1 MSDIIKETRE
11 RRILP
16 ALGLYV
22 GGCWVL
28 IEILDRLS
36 ERYLLSPYITDAAFW
51 GLYSLI
57 PAVIL
62 LAWSHGKP
70 GKDRATTVE
79 KVGVPI
85 NIIATI
91 GLLVTVFGGKDLG
104 ATASMVSLANEEG
117 VQETHYIPSESFRR
131 RMAVFFF
138 ENESGDPELDWL
150 QYGVTE
156 LLVQDLQQNPFV
168 LASSP
173 WANFSNGFYMRMKQ
187 AGFSDGLNV
196 PVSLMRDIASD
207 ANRQYF
213 VEGSIDRAGDE
224 YVITVRAWK
233 TQSLKKVAEMTESGW
248 DLYGTIDALSTDLR
262 KALDV
267 PKGNERMTEDLPLA
281 ATYGESTAALK
292 DYISG
297 LNARLFDNDLE
308 ASNAY
313 FDAAIAEDSGFV
325 LAWFIKAINLV
336 DTGDLPG
343 AQEAISQAQQLDY
356 RLPARDRANLKRIQ
370 YRLSGQQEKLI
381 AFLRLQV
388 RLQND
393 ASSHNLLAST
403 LWVTGQLEESR
414 EQYLI
419 ALEKDPLNV
428 GIYLQLS
435 QIERAL
441 GSMESAIEF
450 ARKYEEERP
459 EEYEG
464 QLFLGDLLRDSG
476 DLDTAEEHYLQA
488 SLLGDQPVQ
497 PLLRLADLTLRQGDT
512 NDARELMEQADSV
525 AQTVQHHAQVL
536 GAVIALE
543 FRLGRISTGIELL
556 YRLEELM
563 EQFQPPFQVALAIYQ
578 PMIRAYNAVGDPD
591 RAQWVLE
598 IAQGKVA
605 PPLDKFL
612 AFSEA
617 DILFQREDYE
627 GVEAAIQRG
636 AEIIEQFK
644 LEDLK
649 FLVDLLHGFIE
660 RERGQFPESAGA
672 FRATLERIN
681 RSVIAGSEL
690 HQEVPRI
697 SAELA
702 HSLVLAGELDQAEK
716 ALNEGFRLDPSEP
729 LLWLNKARYQLAMG
743 QPELAQASVSYALAI
758 WKDADPEFRELKNA
772 RELEQEILS
781 SLSGEANDG

>member
-1 MSDIIKETRE
+1 MTDFFKETRD

-62 LAWSHGKP
+62 LAWAHGKP
-70 GKDRATTVE
+70 GKDHATTAE

-104 ATASMVSLANEEG
+104 ATASMVSIANEEG

-173 WANFSNGFYMRMKQ
+173 WANFGNGFYMRMRE
-187 AGFSDGLNV
+187 AGFSDGLDV

-213 VEGSIDRAGDE
+213 VEGSIDRSGED
-224 YVITVRAWK
+224 YVITVRAWETK
-233 TQSLKKVAEMTESGW
+233 SLKMVAEMSESGW
-248 DLYGTIDALSTDLR
+248 DLYSTIDALSMDLR
-262 KALDV
+262 NALDV

-281 ATYGESTAALK
+281 ATYGESTDALK

-313 FDAAIAEDSGFV
+313 FDEAVAEDPGFV

-356 RLPARDRANLKRIQ
+356 RLPARDRANLKRIH

-388 RLQND
+388 RLRND
-393 ASSHNLLAST
+393 ASSHNLLAAT
-403 LWVTGQLEESR
+403 LLVIGELEESR
-414 EQYLI
+414 EQFLA

-435 QIERAL
+435 QLERAL
-441 GSMESAIEF
+441 GNMESAIEF

-476 DLDTAEEHYLQA
+476 NLDTAEEHYLQA

-497 PLLRLADLTLRQGDT
+497 PLLRLADLALRQGSV
-512 NDARELMEQADSV
+512 NDARELLEQADGL
-525 AQTVQHHAQVL
+525 AQSVQHHSQVL

-543 FRLGRISTGIELL
+543 FRLGRIGTGIELL
-556 YRLEELM
+556 YRLEELL
-563 EQFQPPFQVALAIYQ
+563 EQFQPPFQVALSIYQ

-591 RAQWVLE
+591 RAQWVLG
-598 IAQGKVA
+598 IAQEKVA

-617 DILFQREDYE
+617 DILFRRGDYE
-627 GVEAAIQRG
+627 GAEAAIQRG

-649 FLVDLLHGFIE
+649 FLMDLIEGFIE
-660 RERGQFPESAGA
+660 RKREHYPESATA

-690 HQEVPRI
+690 HQELPRI

-702 HSLVLAGELDQAEK
+702 HSLVLAGDLDQAEK

-729 LLWLNKARYQLAMG
+729 LLWLNKARYQLAAG
-743 QPELAQASVSYALAI
+743 QPQLAQASVSYALAI

-772 RELEQEILS
+772 LQLEQEIS
-781 SLSGEANDG
+781 ASF

>member
-1 MSDIIKETRE
+1 MTDIFSEFRE
-11 RRILP
+11 RRVLP

-22 GGCWVL
+22 GSCWVL
-28 IEILDRLS
+28 IEILDRLA
-36 ERYLLSPYITDAAFW
+36 ERYLWSPYITDAAFW

-62 LAWSHGKP
+62 MAWSHGKP
-70 GKDRATTVE
+70 GKDQVTTVE

-85 NIIATI
+85 NVIATL

-168 LASSP
+168 LATSP
-173 WANFSNGFYMRMKQ
+173 WANFGNGFFMRMKQ
-187 AGFSDGLNV
+187 AGFNDGLDV
-196 PVSLMRDIASD
+196 PVSLMRDIAGD

-213 VEGSIDRAGDE
+213 VEGSIDRADDD
-224 YVITVRAWK
+224 YVITVRAWE
-233 TQSLKKVAEMTESGW
+233 TESLKKVAELTESGW

-262 KALDV
+262 NALDV
-267 PKGNERMTEDLPLA
+267 PKGNKRMVEDLPLA
-281 ATYGESTAALK
+281 ATYGESTAALR

-297 LNARLFDNDLE
+297 LNARLFENDLE
-308 ASNAY
+308 ASNAF
-313 FDAAIAEDSGFV
+313 FDDAVAADSGFV
-325 LAWFIKAINLV
+325 LAWFLKAINLV
-336 DTGDLPG
+336 DLGDLPG
-343 AQEAISQAQQLDY
+343 AQQAISEAQQLDY
-356 RLPARDRANLKRIQ
+356 RLPARDRANLKRVH

-388 RLQND
+388 RLQGD
-393 ASSHNLLAST
+393 ASSHNLLAAT
-403 LWVTGQLEESR
+403 LLVTGKLEESR
-414 EQYLI
+414 EQYLA

-435 QIERAL
+435 LLERAM
-441 GSMESAIEF
+441 GDMESAIGY
-450 ARKYEEERP
+450 ARQYEQERP

-464 QLFLGDLLRDSG
+464 QLVLGDLLRDSG
-476 DLDTAEEHYLQA
+476 DLDASEEHYLQA

-497 PLLRLADLTLRQGDT
+497 PYLRLADLALRQGDV
-512 NDARELMEQADSV
+512 NEARELLEQADSV
-525 AQTVQHHAQVL
+525 AQSVQQHSQVL

-543 FRLGRISTGIELL
+543 LRLGRIRTGIELL
-556 YRLEELM
+556 SGLEELLS
-563 EQFQPPFQVALAIYQ
+563 QFMPPFQVSLSIHQ
-578 PMIRAYNAVGDPD
+578 PMIRAYNALGDPD

-598 IAQGKVA
+598 IAQGMVA

-612 AFSEA
+612 SFSEA
-617 DILFQREDYE
+617 DILYHREDYE
-627 GVEAAIQRG
+627 GAEAAVQRG
-636 AEIIEQFK
+636 VEIIEQFK

-649 FLVDLLHGFIE
+649 FLIDLMHGFIE
-660 RERGQFPESAGA
+660 RKRGDYPKSADA
-672 FRATLERIN
+672 FQATLERIN
-681 RSVIAGSEL
+681 RSVLGGSEL
-690 HQEVPRI
+690 YQELPRMN
-697 SAELA
+697 AELA
-702 HSLVLAGELDQAEK
+702 HSLILGGELDRAEK

-729 LLWLNKARYQLAMG
+729 MLWASKARYQLAAG
-743 QPELAQASVSYALAI
+743 QPQLAQASIAYALAF
-758 WKDADPEFRELKNA
+758 WKDADPEFHQLKEA
-772 RELEQEILS
+772 LSLEQEING
-781 SLSGEANDG
+781 SLSGESNG